1 MKKYIRRV
9 SDAKLQ
15 MLLEC
20 TGAVLIEGP
29 KWCGKTS
36 SCEHFAKSIVYFQD
50 PDNRNNYLK
59 ISENKPS
66 LLLRGDV
73 PRLIDEWQTIPKIWD
88 AVRFEVDKRGE
99 NGQFLLTGS
108 AVPLDDVVMH
118 SGTGRIARMRMHTM
132 SLFESGES
140 NGEVSLWELFNGKM
154 DIEAVSNLTLEGIA
168 AAIARGGWPLAVS
181 NPRGNVY
188 QHAVNYVEAIINE
201 DVSRV
206 DGIEKNPQR
215 VRKLL
220 MSLARNISTLAT
232 VQTIKSDVASGD
244 NDILLTEKTIA
255 RYLTA
260 LDRIFV
266 TENIPAWSPNLRSK
280 SAIRTS
286 PKRQFTDPSIAV
298 ATLRIT
304 PQRLFDDFNYFGFLF
319 ESLCERDLRV
329 YAEAN
334 DGSLYHYR
342 DSSGLEI
349 DAIIS
354 LNDGRWG
361 AAEIKLGTTETEEAA
376 KNLLK
381 LSEKMDYTKM
391 QKPSFLMVV
400 NGSEYAYQRKDG
412 VLVVP
417 IGTLKD

>member
-15 MLLEC
+15 MLLES

-50 PDNRNNYLK
+50 PDNQNNYLK

-244 NDILLTEKTIA
+244 NDILLTEKA
-255 RYLTA
+255 YDRNTA
-260 LDRIFV
+260 L
-266 TENIPAWSPNLRSK
+266 S
-280 SAIRTS
+280 
-286 PKRQFTDPSIAV
+286 
-298 ATLRIT
+298 TLRLI
-304 PQRLFDDFNYFGFLF
+304 
-319 ESLCERDLRV
+319 V
-329 YAEAN
+329 
-334 DGSLYHYR
+334 
-342 DSSGLEI
+342 
-349 DAIIS
+349 
-354 LNDGRWG
+354 
-361 AAEIKLGTTETEEAA
+361 KLGYRITKEE
-376 KNLLK
+376 
-381 LSEKMDYTKM
+381 
-391 QKPSFLMVV
+391 
-400 NGSEYAYQRKDG
+400 
-412 VLVVP
+412 
-417 IGTLKD
+417 